1 MPSPTENAADAQMR
15 CEECGVSSTKNELA
29 ANLWCCPSCDF
40 HQPMPARA
48 RLELVA
54 DEGSLGR
61 RVGETQGGDPLGFT
75 DAQPYSTRLAR
86 ARRKT
91 GEGES
96 FIASTC
102 TIGGV
107 PSVVGAFDFAF
118 MGGTMSA
125 AVGERVSE
133 VFECGRAERRAVV
146 IFTVSGGARMQEGT
160 LSLFQMAKTA
170 AARARLRDA
179 GVPYI
184 SVLAHPTLGG
194 VSASFGNLSD
204 VCLAEPKAR
213 IGFAGP
219 RVIEQLVGSALP
231 AGFQR
236 AEFVLEHGF
245 IDRIVSRRRQRDELV
260 RLVRLLSGVPSTE
273 RA

>member
-1 MPSPTENAADAQMR
+1 MPSATANSAEAPVK
-15 CEECGVSSTKNELA
+15 CEECGASSTRAELA
-29 ANLWCCPSCDF
+29 ASLWCCPACDF
-40 HQPMPARA
+40 HLPMPAPN
-48 RLELVA
+48 RLALIA
-54 DEGSLGR
+54 DEGTLGR
-61 RVGETQGGDPLGFT
+61 RVGDAQGADPLDFN
-75 DAQPYSTRLAR
+75 DSQPYAKRLAR
-86 ARRKT
+86 AREQT

-107 PSVVGAFDFAF
+107 PAVVGAFDFAF

-125 AVGERVSE
+125 AVGERVAE
-133 VFECGRAERRAVV
+133 VFECGRTERRAVV
-146 IFTVSGGARMQEGT
+146 LFTASGGARMQEGT

-179 GVPYI
+179 RVPYI

-231 AGFQR
+231 SGFQR
-236 AEFVLEHGF
+236 AEFVFEHGF
-245 IDRIVSRRRQRDELV
+245 IDRIVRRTDQREELV
-260 RLVRLLSGVPSTE
+260 RLVRLLSGVP
-273 RA
+273 APKGV